1 MKRIAFGGILTA
13 FLILWQP
20 GSAHLA
26 EERGLTGWKT
36 VKDFKVLKLWEEPSL
51 GPKSP
56 EIAIMQ
62 LSAERQKELQ
72 SDPLAFYGKYEIFKP
87 SRSDFSKGQFVIQL
101 NEYKSASNDDYFA
114 VAMHDLHTYSGIASF
129 GVDQVVPI
137 K

>member
-1 MKRIAFGGILTA
+1 MKRILFGGILTT

-26 EERGLTGWKT
+26 QEKVSTGWKT
-36 VKDFKVLKLWEEPSL
+36 VADFKVVKLWEEPSL
-51 GPKSP
+51 GPKEP
-56 EIAIMQ
+56 QIAIMQ

-72 SDPLAFYGKYEIFKP
+72 GDPLAFYKKYEIFKP

-101 NEYKSASNDDYFA
+101 GESKYASDDPYVA
-114 VAMHDLHTYSGIASF
+114 VVVHDSHTYSASASF
-129 GVDQVVPI
+129 GVD